1 MLRSK
6 GSYARLIGRRSLA
19 AKLREKKYGRRFP
32 DLVFACGGERIA
44 IQVGRV
50 TKKGLPVARERR
62 AMSDL
67 WSTGDFDQVFS
78 VPYVP
83 CVTTLLRFQTDGL
96 GLRSGFLPGR

>member
-1 MLRSK
+1 MLQGDAGPQHQDRV
-6 GSYARLIGRRSLA
+6 AQVEVQ
-19 AKLREKKYGRRFP
+19 LRDADWTPIAGGELPEKKYGRRFP
-32 DLVFACGGERIA
+32 DLVFERGGERIA

-67 WSTGDFDQVFS
+67 WSTGEFDQMFY

-83 CVTTLLRFQTDGL
+83 
-96 GLRSGFLPGR
+96 